1 MLLAHERAH
10 LCEQL
15 RHLRHGVGIA
25 RIHDLL
31 GAVEV
36 EHPGI
41 DRPADRQAPLPGQR
55 IVRIEHRQHEGLVE
69 DAGALARRDVA
80 GRADRADDQVGGELL
95 VEGPPRKVVVDTAV
109 VEQHRIDTHWLEY
122 QRNGHRRT
130 HGLAQFAA
138 PQHRRTAVV
147 HVAGHAEKRYHQAVE
162 ITFRSSRR
170 RSEKF
175 GQRQVDLRR
184 GDQVF
189 GNLETLSGR
198 AFDIDQQTQE
208 RGVVAH
214 LPVIVHILVGVDTS
228 RNPLLDHAR
237 TDDGPHLGR
246 GVARGIHRRNDRPH
260 RGAGHTVDRHTVLLE
275 RLQHADVVES
285 LRAAAAHHHTHPL
298 GCRREHPG
306 KQQQD
311 KYEGFTQHIS
321 IFL

>member
-1 MLLAHERAH
+1 MKAWSRRLLST
-10 LCEQL
+10 
-15 RHLRHGVGIA
+15 
-25 RIHDLL
+25 L
-31 GAVEV
+31 G
-36 EHPGI
+36 G
-41 DRPADRQAPLPGQR
+41 R
-55 IVRIEHRQHEGLVE
+55 
-69 DAGALARRDVA
+69 VA

-122 QRNGHRRT
+122 QRYGHRRT

-138 PQHRRTAVV
+138 PQHHRTAVV

-170 RSEKF
+170 RSEEF

-214 LPVIVHILVGVDTS
+214 LPVVVHILVGVDTS

-260 RGAGHTVDRHTVLLE
+260 RGAGHTVDRHAVLLE

-298 GCRREHPG
+298 GRRREHPG

-321 IFL
+321 IFFITLHVTWGAEHFKSREKRKTNKI